1 MRYSLAIAGAL
12 LSSVVSAHM
21 YIVKPSPFR
30 LKTNPFA
37 AEPPDY
43 NIMNPLW
50 SNGTNFPCKGYHLDP
65 EPTIA
70 AVEEWAAGSEQS
82 FTMDVGSAVHGGGSC
97 QASISEDNGA
107 TFKVVKSYLGGCPIS
122 GASFKF
128 NVPKETKTGRVLFA
142 WTWFNNIGQ
151 REMYMNCAAI
161 TITGGGAGLSGLP
174 EIFKA
179 NIGTQ
184 SPGCVTE
191 ENVDVQ
197 FPDPGLD
204 TVTAPSAHL
213 KLPPGDCGTASKYHN
228 IATASVSVPA
238 TSASATPVPPT
249 SSIPANS
256 THTAAESCMCS
267 CGGPNGYI
275 VNIMPAGPIGNIIQN
290 ATSAIAAAP
299 SSPSAP
305 RYRFRH

>member
-1 MRYSLAIAGAL
+1 MHYSLPIAGAL
-12 LSSVVSAHM
+12 LSSVVTAHM
-21 YIVKPSPFR
+21 NIVKPSPFR
-30 LKTNPFA
+30 LITNPFRA
-37 AEPPDY
+37 DPPDY
-43 NIMNPLW
+43 DIINPLTKDG
-50 SNGTNFPCKGYHLDP
+50 SNFPCKGFHLDP
-65 EPTIA
+65 GPTIA

-82 FTMDVGSAVHGGGSC
+82 FTMSSGTAVHGGGSC

-107 TFKVVKSYLGGCPIS
+107 TFKVVKSYLGGCPIAN
-122 GASFKF
+122 ASFKF

-184 SPGCVTE
+184 SPGCITE
-191 ENVDVQ
+191 ENFDIQ

-204 TVTAPSAHL
+204 VVTAPSARL
-213 KLPPGDCGTASKYHN
+213 KLPPSGCGAVN
-228 IATASVSVPA
+228 IATASASVPA
-238 TSASATPVPPT
+238 TSASTTPVPSA

-256 THTAAESCMCS
+256 THIAAESCMCS

-275 VNIMPAGPIGNIIQN
+275 VNIMPAGPVGNIIQN
-290 ATSAIAAAP
+290 ATSAIAAAT
-299 SSPSAP
+299 SSSSVP
-305 RYRFRH
+305 RYRFHH